1 MSGLNDFI
9 QEFKDRINDI
19 DNIEPSYYT
28 KWFSGD
34 FTSST
39 TLCFLFSNGYKWW
52 YTIDISMSHLT
63 ENGTDQILIRTNTN
77 MGTETL
83 CLQQM
88 FDYTLF
94 HMVFKDISA
103 VEQYIREKMLV
114 AIAEKLDINIDEWY
128 MDQCGYV
135 YGRELLP

>member
-1 MSGLNDFI
+1 MSELNDFI
-9 QEFKDRINDI
+9 QEFKDKINDI
-19 DNIEPSYYT
+19 NNIESSHYK
-28 KWFSGD
+28 KWYFGD
-34 FTSST
+34 FNSST
-39 TLCFLFSNGYKWW
+39 TLCFLVGRGCRYSH
-52 YTIDISMSHLT
+52 TIDIAMSQLT
-63 ENGTDQILIRTNTN
+63 ENGTDQILIRTSTN

-114 AIAEKLDINIDEWY
+114 AIAEKLDIDLDEWY